1 MEHRQKKGKRV
12 GFLFSFPLL
21 EYWLGTSEEK
31 MVAKLENFSFSND
44 QTSSLPQQNFLM
56 SQCPLEYR
64 LEETL
69 TSTNFPTLV
78 FLTMGRGGGK
88 KGTGKILN
96 NLSSFEE
103 LPPAK
108 GEEGFEK

>member
-1 MEHRQKKGKRV
+1 MWKEGRK
-12 GFLFSFPLL
+12 
-21 EYWLGTSEEK
+21 EEK
-31 MVAKLENFSFSND
+31 N
-44 QTSSLPQQNFLM
+44 
-56 SQCPLEYR
+56 
-64 LEETL
+64 
-69 TSTNFPTLV
+69 
-78 FLTMGRGGGK
+78 GRGGGK